1 MRRILLFFIFL
12 SSITISSQELN
23 CQVTVNFDQV
33 SGSNRQVFTTLET
46 AISEFV
52 NQKKWTDKTVKS
64 QERINC
70 AINIIITKRDNNLF
84 EGSIQIQ
91 STRPVFGTSYETPIL
106 NIRDNDF
113 NFKYNEFDQFIYNP
127 TRFDSNL
134 ISTIVFYTYVILG
147 VDADSFALNGGETYL
162 KEAENVTLQ
171 AQQSG
176 LAAWSNQVGVQNRFQ
191 MIDNLLSPGLNQFRS
206 VIYNYHRKGLDELTG
221 DAKIAK
227 QSLENSIIT
236 LDRLFNKVIGNPLL
250 RLFFDAKADEI
261 VTYIQTALILEANN
275 AYLRCFKKYLQITAL
290 SGERLI
296 NCLPNLVFQ
305 FL

>member
-70 AINIIITKRDNNLF
+70 AMNIIITKRDNNTF

-91 STRPVFGTSYETPIL
+91 STRPVYGTSYETPIL

-134 ISTIVFYTYVILG
+134 ISMIVFYTYIILG

-206 VIYNYHRKGLDELTG
+206 VLYTYHRKGLDVLTG

-227 QSLENSIIT
+227 QSLENTIIT

-261 VTYIQTALILEANN
+261 VNLYSDGPNTRSKQRLLAVLQKISPNN
-275 AYLRCFKKYLQITAL
+275 SSKWRK
-290 SGERLI
+290 I
-296 NCLPNLVFQ
+296 N
-305 FL
+305 

>member
-191 MIDNLLSPGLNQFRS
+191 IIDNLLSPGLSQFRS
-206 VIYNYHRKGLDELTG
+206 VLYTYHRKGLDELTG

-227 QSLENSIIT
+227 QNLENTIIT
-236 LDRLFNKVIGNPLL
+236 LDRLFNKAIGNPLL

-261 VTYIQTALILEANN
+261 VNLYSDGPNTRSKQRLLAVLQKISPNN
-275 AYLRCFKKYLQITAL
+275 SAKWRK
-290 SGERLI
+290 I
-296 NCLPNLVFQ
+296 N
-305 FL
+305 

>member
-261 VTYIQTALILEANN
+261 VNLYSDGPNTRSKQRLLAVLQKISPNN
-275 AYLRCFKKYLQITAL
+275 SSKWRK
-290 SGERLI
+290 I
-296 NCLPNLVFQ
+296 N
-305 FL
+305 

>member
-1 MRRILLFFIFL
+1 MRSILLFFIFL
-12 SSITISSQELN
+12 STITISSQELN

-33 SGSNRQVFTTLET
+33 SGSNRQVFKTLET
-46 AISEFV
+46 SITEFV

-70 AINIIITKRDNNLF
+70 AINIIITKRDNNTF

-113 NFKYNEFDQFIYNP
+113 NFKYNEFDQLIYNP

-134 ISTIVFYTYVILG
+134 ISTIVFYTYIILG
-147 VDADSFALNGGETYL
+147 VDADSFALKGGETYL

-171 AQQSG
+171 AQKSG

-191 MIDNLLSPGLNQFRS
+191 IIDNLLSPGLSQFRS
-206 VIYNYHRKGLDELTG
+206 VIYTYHRLGLDELSG

-227 QSLENSIIT
+227 QNLENAIIS
-236 LDRLFNKVIGNPLL
+236 LDRLYNKVIGNPLF

-261 VTYIQTALILEANN
+261 VNLYSDGPNTRSKQ
-275 AYLRCFKKYLQITAL
+275 
-290 SGERLI
+290 RLI
-296 NCLPNLVFQ
+296 AVLQKISPNNSSKWRKIN
-305 FL
+305 

>member
-91 STRPVFGTSYETPIL
+91 STRPVYGTSYETPVL

-134 ISTIVFYTYVILG
+134 ISTIVFYTYIILG

-206 VIYNYHRKGLDELTG
+206 VLYTYHRKGLDVLTG

-227 QSLENSIIT
+227 QSLENTIIT

-261 VTYIQTALILEANN
+261 VNLYSDGPNTRSKQRLLAVLQKISPNN
-275 AYLRCFKKYLQITAL
+275 SSKWRK
-290 SGERLI
+290 I
-296 NCLPNLVFQ
+296 N
-305 FL
+305 

>member
-1 MRRILLFFIFL
+1 MRRILLFLIFL

-127 TRFDSNL
+127 TKFDSNL

-191 MIDNLLSPGLNQFRS
+191 IIDNLLSPGLSQFRS
-206 VIYNYHRKGLDELTG
+206 VLYTYHRKGLDELTG

-227 QSLENSIIT
+227 QNLENTIIT
-236 LDRLFNKVIGNPLL
+236 LDRLFNKAIGNPLL

-261 VTYIQTALILEANN
+261 VNLYSDGPNTRSKQRLLAVLQKISPNN
-275 AYLRCFKKYLQITAL
+275 SSKWRK
-290 SGERLI
+290 I
-296 NCLPNLVFQ
+296 N
-305 FL
+305 

>member
-227 QSLENSIIT
+227 QSLENTIIS

-261 VTYIQTALILEANN
+261 VNLYSDGPNTRSKQ
-275 AYLRCFKKYLQITAL
+275 
-290 SGERLI
+290 RLI
-296 NCLPNLVFQ
+296 AVLQKISPNNSSKWRKIN
-305 FL
+305 

>member
-70 AINIIITKRDNNLF
+70 AINIIITKRDNNTF

-91 STRPVFGTSYETPIL
+91 STRPVYGTSYETPVL

-134 ISTIVFYTYVILG
+134 ISTIVFYTYIILG

-227 QSLENSIIT
+227 QSLENTIIT

-261 VTYIQTALILEANN
+261 VNLYSDGPNTRSKQRLLAVLQKISPNN
-275 AYLRCFKKYLQITAL
+275 SAKWRK
-290 SGERLI
+290 I
-296 NCLPNLVFQ
+296 N
-305 FL
+305 

>member
-23 CQVTVNFDQV
+23 CLVTVNFDQV

-70 AINIIITKRDNNLF
+70 AMNIIITKRDNNTF

-91 STRPVFGTSYETPIL
+91 STRPVYGTSYETPVL

-134 ISTIVFYTYVILG
+134 ISTIVFYTYIILG

-206 VIYNYHRKGLDELTG
+206 VIYNYHRKGLDKLTG

-261 VTYIQTALILEANN
+261 VNLYSDGPNTRSKQ
-275 AYLRCFKKYLQITAL
+275 
-290 SGERLI
+290 RLI
-296 NCLPNLVFQ
+296 AVLQKISPNNSSKWRKIN
-305 FL
+305 

>member
-70 AINIIITKRDNNLF
+70 AMNIIITKRDNNTF

-91 STRPVFGTSYETPIL
+91 STRPVYGTSYETPVL

-134 ISTIVFYTYVILG
+134 ISTIVFYTYIILG

-191 MIDNLLSPGLNQFRS
+191 MIDNLLSPDLNQFRS

-261 VTYIQTALILEANN
+261 VNLYSDGPNTRSKQ
-275 AYLRCFKKYLQITAL
+275 
-290 SGERLI
+290 RLI
-296 NCLPNLVFQ
+296 AVLQKISPNNSSKWRKIN
-305 FL
+305 

>member
-1 MRRILLFFIFL
+1 MRSILVIFIFL

-23 CQVTVNFDQV
+23 CQVSINFDQIR
-33 SGSNRQVFTTLET
+33 GSNRQVFTTLET
-46 AISEFV
+46 AVSEFV
-52 NQKKWTDKTVKS
+52 NQKKWTDKTVKA

-70 AINIIITKRDNNLF
+70 AINIIITKRDNNIF

-91 STRPVFGTSYETPIL
+91 STRPVYGTSYETPIL

-134 ISTIVFYTYVILG
+134 ISMITFYVYVILG
-147 VDADSFALNGGETYL
+147 VDADTFALNGGDTYL

-176 LAAWSNQVGVQNRFQ
+176 LSAWSNQVGVQNRFQ
-191 MIDNLLSPGLNQFRS
+191 IIDNLLSPSLKQFRTTM
-206 VIYNYHRKGLDELTG
+206 YKYHRNGFDEMAENNTKGK
-221 DAKIAK
+221 AAI
-227 QSLENSIIT
+227 ENSLIS
-236 LDRLFNKVIGNPLL
+236 LDRLYNKVIGNPLL

-261 VTYIQTALILEANN
+261 VNLYSDGPNTRSKQRLLVVLQKISSNN
-275 AYLRCFKKYLQITAL
+275 SSKWRK
-290 SGERLI
+290 I
-296 NCLPNLVFQ
+296 N
-305 FL
+305 

>member
-1 MRRILLFFIFL
+1 MRRILLFLIFL

-127 TRFDSNL
+127 TKFDSNL
-134 ISTIVFYTYVILG
+134 I
-147 VDADSFALNGGETYL
+147 
-162 KEAENVTLQ
+162 
-171 AQQSG
+171 
-176 LAAWSNQVGVQNRFQ
+176 
-191 MIDNLLSPGLNQFRS
+191 
-206 VIYNYHRKGLDELTG
+206 
-221 DAKIAK
+221 
-227 QSLENSIIT
+227 
-236 LDRLFNKVIGNPLL
+236 
-250 RLFFDAKADEI
+250 
-261 VTYIQTALILEANN
+261 
-275 AYLRCFKKYLQITAL
+275 
-290 SGERLI
+290 
-296 NCLPNLVFQ
+296 
-305 FL
+305 

>member
-206 VIYNYHRKGLDELTG
+206 VLYTYHRKGLDELTG

-227 QSLENSIIT
+227 QNLENTIIT

-261 VTYIQTALILEANN
+261 VNLYSDGPNTRSKQRLLAVLQKISPNN
-275 AYLRCFKKYLQITAL
+275 SAKWRK
-290 SGERLI
+290 I
-296 NCLPNLVFQ
+296 N
-305 FL
+305 

>member
-23 CQVTVNFDQV
+23 CQVKVNFDQV

-70 AINIIITKRDNNLF
+70 AMNIIITKRDNNTF

-91 STRPVFGTSYETPIL
+91 STRPVYGASYETPIL

-134 ISTIVFYTYVILG
+134 ISTIVFYTYIILG

-227 QSLENSIIT
+227 QSLENTIIT

-250 RLFFDAKADEI
+250 RLFFDAKEDEI
-261 VTYIQTALILEANN
+261 VNLYSDGPNTRSKQRLLAVLQKISPNN
-275 AYLRCFKKYLQITAL
+275 SSKWRK
-290 SGERLI
+290 I
-296 NCLPNLVFQ
+296 N
-305 FL
+305 

>member
-70 AINIIITKRDNNLF
+70 AMNIIITKRDNNTF

-91 STRPVFGTSYETPIL
+91 STRPVYGTSYETPVL

-134 ISTIVFYTYVILG
+134 ISTIVFYTYIILG

-176 LAAWSNQVGVQNRFQ
+176 FAAWSNQVGVQNRFQ

-206 VIYNYHRKGLDELTG
+206 VIYNYHRKGLDKLTG

-261 VTYIQTALILEANN
+261 VNLYSDGPNTRSKQ
-275 AYLRCFKKYLQITAL
+275 
-290 SGERLI
+290 RLI
-296 NCLPNLVFQ
+296 AVLQKISPNNSSKWRNIN
-305 FL
+305 

>member
-70 AINIIITKRDNNLF
+70 AMNIIITKRDNNTF

-91 STRPVFGTSYETPIL
+91 STRPVYGTSYETPVL

-134 ISTIVFYTYVILG
+134 ISTIVFYTYIILG

-261 VTYIQTALILEANN
+261 VNLYSDGPNTRSKQRLLVVLQKISPNN
-275 AYLRCFKKYLQITAL
+275 SSKWRK
-290 SGERLI
+290 I
-296 NCLPNLVFQ
+296 N
-305 FL
+305 

>member
-1 MRRILLFFIFL
+1 MRSILVIFIFL

-23 CQVTVNFDQV
+23 CQVSINFDKIR
-33 SGSNRQVFTTLET
+33 GSNRQVFTTLET
-46 AISEFV
+46 AVTEFV
-52 NQKKWTDKTVKS
+52 NQKKWTDKTVKA

-70 AINIIITKRDNNLF
+70 AINIIITKRDNNIF

-91 STRPVFGTSYETPIL
+91 STRPVYGTSYETPIL

-134 ISTIVFYTYVILG
+134 ISMITFYVYVILG
-147 VDADSFALNGGETYL
+147 VDADTFALNGGDTYL

-176 LAAWSNQVGVQNRFQ
+176 LSAWSNQVGVQNRFQ
-191 MIDNLLSPGLNQFRS
+191 IIDNLLSPSLKQFRTTM
-206 VIYNYHRKGLDELTG
+206 YKYHRNGFDEMAENNTKGK
-221 DAKIAK
+221 AAI
-227 QSLENSIIT
+227 ENSLIS
-236 LDRLFNKVIGNPLL
+236 LDRLYNKVIGNPLL

-261 VTYIQTALILEANN
+261 VNLYSDGPNTRSKQRLLVVLQKISSNN
-275 AYLRCFKKYLQITAL
+275 SSKWRK
-290 SGERLI
+290 I
-296 NCLPNLVFQ
+296 N
-305 FL
+305 

>member
-91 STRPVFGTSYETPIL
+91 STRPVYGTSYETPVL

-134 ISTIVFYTYVILG
+134 ISMIVFYTYIILG

-206 VIYNYHRKGLDELTG
+206 VLYTYHRKGLDVLTG

-227 QSLENSIIT
+227 QSLENTIIT

-261 VTYIQTALILEANN
+261 VNLYSDGPNTRSKQRLLAVLQKISPNN
-275 AYLRCFKKYLQITAL
+275 SSKWRK
-290 SGERLI
+290 I
-296 NCLPNLVFQ
+296 N
-305 FL
+305 

>member
-261 VTYIQTALILEANN
+261 VNLYSDGPNTRSKQ
-275 AYLRCFKKYLQITAL
+275 
-290 SGERLI
+290 RLI
-296 NCLPNLVFQ
+296 AVLQKISPNNSSKWRKIN
-305 FL
+305 

>member
-1 MRRILLFFIFL
+1 MRRILLFLIFL

-127 TRFDSNL
+127 TKFDSNL

-176 LAAWSNQVGVQNRFQ
+176 LPAWSNQVGVQNRFQ
-191 MIDNLLSPGLNQFRS
+191 IIDNLLSPGLSQFRS
-206 VIYNYHRKGLDELTG
+206 VLYTYHRKGLDELTG

-227 QSLENSIIT
+227 QNLENTIIT
-236 LDRLFNKVIGNPLL
+236 LDRLFNKSIGNPLS
-250 RLFFDAKADEI
+250 RIFFDAKADEI
-261 VTYIQTALILEANN
+261 VNLYSDGPNTRSKQRLLAVLQKISPNN
-275 AYLRCFKKYLQITAL
+275 SSKWRK
-290 SGERLI
+290 I
-296 NCLPNLVFQ
+296 N
-305 FL
+305 

>member
-70 AINIIITKRDNNLF
+70 AMNIIITKRDNNTF

-91 STRPVFGTSYETPIL
+91 STRPVYGTSYETPIL

-134 ISTIVFYTYVILG
+134 ISTIVFYTYIILG

-227 QSLENSIIT
+227 QSLENTIIT

-261 VTYIQTALILEANN
+261 VNLYSDGPNTRSKQRLLAVLQKISPNN
-275 AYLRCFKKYLQITAL
+275 SSKWRK
-290 SGERLI
+290 I
-296 NCLPNLVFQ
+296 N
-305 FL
+305 

>member
-70 AINIIITKRDNNLF
+70 AMNIIITKRDNNTF

-91 STRPVFGTSYETPIL
+91 STRPVYGTSYETPVL

-134 ISTIVFYTYVILG
+134 ISTIVFYTYIILG

-176 LAAWSNQVGVQNRFQ
+176 FAAWSNQVGVQNRFQ

-261 VTYIQTALILEANN
+261 VNLYSDGPNTRSKQ
-275 AYLRCFKKYLQITAL
+275 
-290 SGERLI
+290 RLI
-296 NCLPNLVFQ
+296 AVLQKISPNNSSKWRKIN
-305 FL
+305 

>member
-1 MRRILLFFIFL
+1 MRRILLFYIFL
-12 SSITISSQELN
+12 SSVTISSQELN

-127 TRFDSNL
+127 TKFDSNL

-206 VIYNYHRKGLDELTG
+206 VLYTYHRKGLDELTG

-227 QSLENSIIT
+227 QSLENTIIT

-261 VTYIQTALILEANN
+261 VNLYSDGPNTRSKQRLLAVLQKISPNN
-275 AYLRCFKKYLQITAL
+275 SSKWRK
-290 SGERLI
+290 I
-296 NCLPNLVFQ
+296 N
-305 FL
+305 

>member
-33 SGSNRQVFTTLET
+33 SGSNRQVFKTLET

-206 VIYNYHRKGLDELTG
+206 VIYNYHRKGLDDLTG
-221 DAKIAK
+221 DAKNAK

-261 VTYIQTALILEANN
+261 VNLYSDGPNTRSKQRLLAVLQKISPNN
-275 AYLRCFKKYLQITAL
+275 SAKWRK
-290 SGERLI
+290 I
-296 NCLPNLVFQ
+296 N
-305 FL
+305 